1 MKLKLLFIICL
12 FCTIKSF
19 SQAYQ
24 PFQFGNTRWK
34 NAHYDFNSFV
44 KDFCFFSTDT
54 IGITINNLKYYPI
67 EKSNSPVALGGN
79 TVAYLRDDTTA
90 KKVFILNLIDSTE
103 NILYDF
109 SVQASD
115 TVKGIKFSGT
125 ICGVMPF
132 LDTIK
137 IDSVVIRNYNGIN
150 RRLFL
155 GRSIA
160 NHPNNMNIY
169 HLQYRYVEGIG
180 SIQDLLDP
188 KPYPWTDPSYY
199 MNCYSYNSINY
210 YGVSSEC
217 NMFYTAVNDLKYS
230 NKLSIYPNPS
240 LNGIFNIKTIE
251 KITWQVSNIEGKIIL
266 QGNQNKIDISLH
278 PTGIYILQIKT
289 NNNLQ
294 TIKLK
299 KL

>member
-1 MKLKLLFIICL
+1 MKLKLLVIICL
-12 FCTIKSF
+12 FFTIKSF
-19 SQAYQ
+19 SQSYI

-67 EKSNSPVALGGN
+67 EKSNSPVPLSSN
-79 TVAYLRDDTTA
+79 IVAYLRDDTIA

-109 SVQASD
+109 SVQAGD
-115 TVKGIKFSGT
+115 TVKGIKFSGD
-125 ICGVMPF
+125 ICGVIPF

-137 IDSVVIRNYNGIN
+137 IDSVIIRNYNGIN
-150 RRLFL
+150 RRLYM

-160 NHPNNMNIY
+160 IHPNNMNIN

-188 KPYPWTDPSYY
+188 KPYPWTDPSFY
-199 MNCYSYNSINY
+199 MNCYTFNSVNY
-210 YGVSSEC
+210 YGSTSDC
-217 NMFYTAVNDLKYS
+217 SIFYTSVNDLTNS
-230 NKLSIYPNPS
+230 NKFSIYPNPS
-240 LNGIFNIKTIE
+240 YNGIYHINTTE
-251 KITWQVSNIEGKIIL
+251 KITWKILNIQGEIISK
-266 QGNQNKIDISLH
+266 GAQNNIDISNQ
-278 PTGIYILQIKT
+278 PTGIYYLQLKTDKGNQTAKIIKE
-289 NNNLQ
+289 
-294 TIKLK
+294 
-299 KL
+299 